1 MFVLD
6 AKQRLYVV
14 LLAVFLTSLLVA
26 DIVAG
31 KYFVVGDLQLSTGTV
46 IFPIAFL
53 LTDVVNEY
61 YGRRGARFMTFVG
74 MAMLVFGFGIIYA
87 ARVLPVWDRSPIPQP
102 AFDAVFGISAR
113 LFVASLV
120 AYLIS
125 QFVDIYTFHITKRV
139 TRSRF
144 LWVRALGSTALS
156 QIVDTG
162 AVTFGSLLGLI
173 PVGDIVAIA
182 VGAYVYK
189 MVVATLLTPLLYVSH
204 DIISKRMGIDPAPAE
219 DEGDA

>member
-1 MFVLD
+1 MFALD
-6 AKQRLYVV
+6 TKQRLYVV

-31 KYFVVGDLQLSTGTV
+31 KYFVTGGVQLSTGTV

-74 MAMLVFGFGIIYA
+74 MGMLIFGFAIIYV
-87 ARVLPVWDRSPIPQP
+87 ARVLPVWEQSPVPQP

-113 LFVASLV
+113 LFVASLI

-125 QFVDIYTFHITKRV
+125 QLVDIHTFHLTKRI

-156 QIVDTG
+156 QVVDTT
-162 AVTFGSLLGLI
+162 AVTFGSLLGIL
-173 PVGDIVAIA
+173 PLRDIASIA
-182 VGAYVYK
+182 ASAYVYK
-189 MVVATLLTPLLYVSH
+189 MVVAAALTPLLYVSH
-204 DIISKRMGIDPAPAE
+204 DVIGKRLGIDPAPAE
-219 DEGDA
+219 DDS